1 MTRPYSHTEQYIAQ
15 LKRIEQDISEN
26 RLEQAARQLNSLAKN
41 SSHDPRLFLLGS
53 RLAEAAGNA
62 DGMLVAAR
70 KAHQLAPQWPVAT
83 IHLAEVLASRGE
95 AQEAIATAGMALQQ
109 TIAQSK
115 PDMELVSKAV
125 TMARRANRH
134 DLALQWL
141 RQVERVNPDDIT
153 IRHQLA
159 GSLADAGD
167 YQNAILAFTELLA
180 TRPGHVVLLN
190 DRMRTFIRA
199 GKLEQAVVDG
209 EALVAA
215 QPDNE
220 AYQFYLNVARGQT
233 PQTQPASVVIELF
246 DAYAARFDRELVVQL
261 KYKLPRQVAEMIH
274 QWHPDRKGD
283 ILDLGCGTGLLG
295 VCLGPLEGVLVGV
308 DLSAEMIAQAAR
320 HGVYDKFHQ
329 VNLLAALQATPDA
342 QYHVITALDV
352 FIYVGDLK
360 PVIGNAHRI
369 LLPGGR
375 LVFSCESGANGVG
388 DYALQPTL
396 RFSHQR
402 SYVERLLEEAGF
414 EDVRVEDQILRYEA
428 DHPVQGFLVVA
439 RKRDAEATKPAKRN
453 TRASKTPRAET

>member
-1 MTRPYSHTEQYIAQ
+1 MTKPYSHTEQYIAQ
-15 LKRIEQDISEN
+15 LKRIEQDISDN
-26 RLEQAARQLNSLAKN
+26 RLQQATQQLNLLAKT

-70 KAHQLAPQWPVAT
+70 KAHDLAPQWPVAT

-95 AQEAIATAGMALQQ
+95 PREAIATAGVALQQ
-109 TIAQSK
+109 AIAQSK
-115 PDMELVSKAV
+115 PDADLVFKAV
-125 TMARRANRH
+125 TMARRFNQH

-141 RQVERVNPDDIT
+141 RQVEKVSPDDAN
-153 IRHQLA
+153 IRRQIA
-159 GSLADAGD
+159 GSLADSGD
-167 YQNAILAFTELLA
+167 YQNAIAAFTELLA
-180 TRPGHVVLLN
+180 ARPGNVVLLN
-190 DRMRTFIRA
+190 DRMRTLIRA
-199 GKLEQAVVDG
+199 GQLEQAIVDG

-215 QPDNE
+215 EPGNE
-220 AYQFYLNVARGQT
+220 AYQFYLDVARGQT
-233 PQTQPASVVIELF
+233 PQTQPSSVVIELF
-246 DAYAARFDRELVVQL
+246 GAYAARFDRELVVLL

-295 VCLGPLEGVLVGV
+295 VCLGPLDGVLVGV
-308 DLSAEMIAQAAR
+308 DLSAEMIAQAVR

-352 FIYVGDLK
+352 LIYVGDLK

-375 LVFSCESGANGVG
+375 LVFSCESGAKGVG
-388 DYALQPTL
+388 DYTLQPTL
-396 RFSHQR
+396 RFTHQR
-402 SYVERLLEEAGF
+402 GYVERLLKEAGF
-414 EDVRVEDQILRYEA
+414 EEVRIEDQTLRYEA
-428 DHPVQGFLVVA
+428 DQPVQGFLVVA
-439 RKRDAEATKPAKRN
+439 RKRDAEAIKPAKRSP
-453 TRASKTPRAET
+453 RASKTPRAST